1 MSARLSVYGVT
12 RYYAADCPPAVDRVT
27 FDVAAGEICAILG
40 PSGAG
45 KTTLL
50 RIIAG
55 FEHADQGRVSID
67 DHVMTDAE
75 HVVPPEERGVGFVHQ
90 SGALFPHLTVRE
102 NITFGLRGKPR
113 SHRNA
118 RWIAMAELC
127 ELARFERRYPHELSG
142 GEQQRVALA
151 RALAPSPTLICLD
164 EPLSNVDPLR
174 RVELG
179 VDLRRILK
187 AAGTTTLL
195 VTHDQEEA
203 FALADRLGVLRG
215 GRLLQI
221 GAPER
226 VYRAPV
232 APFVASFLGHATFL
246 PGIAGPDGVE
256 TEIGTFEPPQRVEPL
271 TVVDVLVRPGDCL
284 LAADD
289 AGPAVVE
296 TASFAGEHWVYLV
309 RLGSGQRL
317 RCDVDAVPHEPLG
330 TGDRVRVV
338 PRTRTAVAYADGAG
352 RTSAVVAGS
361 STERVRS
368 R

>member
-1 MSARLSVYGVT
+1 MSARLSVDGVT
-12 RYYAADCPPAVDRVT
+12 RYYAADCPPAVDGVS
-27 FDVAAGEICAILG
+27 FEIAAGEICALLG

-55 FEHADQGRVSID
+55 FERADQGRVRID
-67 DHVMTDAE
+67 DRVVTEAGD
-75 HVVPPEERGVGFVHQ
+75 VVPPEERGVGFVHQ

-102 NITFGLRGKPR
+102 NVTFGLRGQSR
-113 SHRNA
+113 ATRNA
-118 RWIAMAELC
+118 RWDRMAELC
-127 ELARFERRYPHELSG
+127 DLTRFERRYPHELSG

-179 VDLRRILK
+179 MELRRILK

-203 FALADRLGVLRG
+203 FALADTLGVLRG

-246 PGIAGPDGVE
+246 PGVAGPDGVE
-256 TEIGTFEPPQRVEPL
+256 TEIGVFEPPQRVEPL

-296 TASFAGEHWVYLV
+296 SASFAGEHWVYLV
-309 RLGSGQRL
+309 RLRSGQQL
-317 RCDVDAVPHEPLG
+317 RCDVDAVPHDPLG
-330 TGDRVRVV
+330 AGDRVRVV
-338 PRTRTAVAYADGAG
+338 PRTRSAVAYADGSL
-352 RTSAVVAGS
+352 RPPPAVA
-361 STERVRS
+361 S

>member
-1 MSARLSVYGVT
+1 MSARLSVTGLT
-12 RYYAADCPPAVDRVT
+12 RSYAADLAPAVDRIT
-27 FDVAAGEICAILG
+27 LDVEAGEICALLG

-55 FEHADQGRVSID
+55 FERADEGRVVID
-67 DHVMTDAE
+67 DRTVTDGDD
-75 HVVPPEERGVGFVHQ
+75 VVPPEERGVGFVHQ

-102 NITFGLRGKPR
+102 NVTFGLRDQSR
-113 SHRNA
+113 AHRNA
-118 RWIAMAELC
+118 RWGAMAELC
-127 ELARFERRYPHELSG
+127 DLGRFERRYPHELSG

-151 RALAPSPTLICLD
+151 RALAPSPSLVCLD

-179 VDLRRILK
+179 VELRRILK
-187 AAGTTTLL
+187 GARTTTLL

-246 PGIAGPDGVE
+246 PGVAGPEGVE
-256 TEIGTFEPPQRVEPL
+256 TEIGVFEPPERVEPL
-271 TVVDVLVRPGDCL
+271 TAVDVLVRPGDCL
-284 LAADD
+284 LAADED
-289 AGPAVVE
+289 GPAVVE

-309 RLGSGQRL
+309 RLRSGQKL

-330 TGDRVRVV
+330 VGGRVRVV
-338 PRTRTAVAYADGAG
+338 PRTRSAVAYAAG
-352 RTSAVVAGS
+352 TVRPAAVASES
-361 STERVRS
+361 SPAR
-368 R
+368 

>member
-1 MSARLSVYGVT
+1 MSARLAVNGLTRRFSARGAPALDGVT
-12 RYYAADCPPAVDRVT
+12 L
-27 FDVAAGEICAILG
+27 DVSAGEICALLG

-50 RIIAG
+50 RIVAG
-55 FEHADQGRVSID
+55 FERADSGQVMID
-67 DHVMTDAE
+67 DRVVTDAGR
-75 HVVPPEERGVGFVHQ
+75 VVPPEERGVGFVHQ
-90 SGALFPHLTVRE
+90 SGALFPHMTVRE
-102 NITFGLRGKPR
+102 NVVFGLEGQSRAR
-113 SHRNA
+113 CDA
-118 RWIAMAELC
+118 RWHEMAELC
-127 ELARFERRYPHELSG
+127 DLTRFERRYPHELSG

-151 RALAPSPTLICLD
+151 RALAPAPTLVCFD

-179 VDLRRILK
+179 MELRRILK

-221 GAPER
+221 GPPEQ
-226 VYRAPV
+226 VYRAPA

-246 PGIAGPDGVE
+246 PGIAGPGGVE
-256 TEIGTFEPPQRVEPL
+256 TEIGTFTPPRSLEPS
-271 TVVDVLVRPGDCL
+271 TVVDVLLRPGDCL
-284 LAADD
+284 LAADA

-309 RLGSGQRL
+309 RLDSGRQL
-317 RCDVDAVPHEPLG
+317 RCDIDAVPHEPLG
-330 TGDRVRVV
+330 AGDRVRVV
-338 PRTRTAVAYADGAG
+338 PRTRTAVVYADGAV
-352 RTSAVVAGS
+352 RTPAAQ
-361 STERVRS
+361 S
-368 R
+368 RALEPNAR